1 MKPTFKPTWALAIVL
16 TLVELLFGLGMYT
29 AVWAVLCLVTWSW
42 VSFNGH
48 DQLYYFVIGYGLLR
62 IYTDFK
68 FRKNTIDFRR

>member
-1 MKPTFKPTWALAIVL
+1 
-16 TLVELLFGLGMYT
+16 
-29 AVWAVLCLVTWSW
+29 VLCLVTWDW

-68 FRKNTIDFRR
+68 YRKNTIDFRR